1 MQRVLIRKRDKGG
14 VSRSCYGIDLAEI
27 SAAPLRHFV
36 GVERN
41 LVDVNAAPSKVVEGD
56 DGSLFELFETTSD
69 FVIT

>member
-1 MQRVLIRKRDKGG
+1 MQKILVRVSQKGR

-27 SAAPLRHFV
+27 SVAPLRHFV

-56 DGSLFELFETTSD
+56 DGSFFEFFEAVSD
-69 FVIT
+69 LVIT